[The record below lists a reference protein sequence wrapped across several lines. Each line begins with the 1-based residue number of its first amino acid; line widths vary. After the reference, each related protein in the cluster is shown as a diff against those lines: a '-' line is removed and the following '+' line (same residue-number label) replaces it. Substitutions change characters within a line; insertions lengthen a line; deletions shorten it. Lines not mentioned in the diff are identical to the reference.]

1 MMKLDEVKV
10 EERVL
15 MTSSARSRTNWGL
28 TGKLVEF
35 VKWTEWKELNR
46 DDVERKAVALVR
58 VM

>member
-15 MTSSARSRTNWGL
+15 MPSSARSRT
-28 TGKLVEF
+28 KF